1 MKNIMF
7 YKNLPK
13 EITYRISKYSLN
25 VFFLCI
31 GNQLTEKDV
40 IDLFKNYEYSKD
52 EYFDIIEYSLIPTL
66 LYFNKFSYYE
76 KLNLNWSVNDT
87 VLAYY
92 AIKYKRY
99 SIIQRPF
106 FIDKLFLEGLLKN
119 YPKAFS
125 AIGHY
130 LYYIPED
137 TCYPFFRRY
146 HCQGQNVFR
155 PSKYSIQFKNKEVYY
170 KLLKELLPDYAIYE
184 KYIYGSPSLIEHLNN
199 VLDID
204 KIVNQAEEKNCS
216 LRSPYASPSPTSSLS
231 SSDDRK
237 SFNSNQTT
245 SSCSQEINKFYPY
258 LYDYLF
264 LFDSSNAFSKEKIL
278 KLTMNSWNCSVVS
291 LILYD
296 VFQGKN
302 YGSRRSSEKKLE
314 YQKYLV
320 NAKRIV
326 NAYTLEDD
334 LLQYRLIKDKN
345 YLALENLLDVYSKI
359 LEYDIGKAGLYRIDH
374 LFHIFFPSIVLL
386 IINKNVKGLKAYM
399 HILIHK
405 HWIEHVIALFDY
417 AIEFYQF
424 ELDKFP
430 NRIEKLKRKYA
441 SEVKHYKFALN
452 KFLGVR

>member
-76 KLNLNWSVNDT
+76 NLNLNWSVNDT

-106 FIDKLFLEGLLKN
+106 FIDKLFLEGLIKN
-119 YPKAFS
+119 YPEAVM

-137 TCYPFFRRY
+137 NCYTFFKMH
-146 HCQGQNVFR
+146 HCKGQNVFR
-155 PSKYSIQFKNKEVYY
+155 PSKYPIQFKNKEVYY
-170 KLLKELLPDYAIYE
+170 EILKELLPEYKTYE
-184 KYIYGSPSLIEHLNN
+184 RYIYGSPALIEHLNN
-199 VLDID
+199 VFDIG
-204 KIVNQAEEKNCS
+204 KIVNQVEEKNCS
-216 LRSPYASPSPTSSLS
+216 LKSPSPGSSPV
-231 SSDDRK
+231 DDRK
-237 SFNSNQTT
+237 SYNSSGS
-245 SSCSQEINKFYPY
+245 SSCSSQEINKFYPY

-264 LFDSSNAFSKEKIL
+264 LFDSSNAYSKEKIF
-278 KLTMNSWNCSVVS
+278 KLTMNSWNCSLVS
-291 LILYD
+291 LILCD
-296 VFQGKN
+296 VFRGKN
-302 YGSRRSSEKKLE
+302 YGIRRSNEENMEYKKCLI
-314 YQKYLV
+314 

-326 NAYTLEDD
+326 NGYTLEDD
-334 LLQYRLIKDKN
+334 LLQYRLIKDRN
-345 YLALENLLDVYSKI
+345 YLALENLFDVYYKI
-359 LEYDIGKAGLYRIDH
+359 LEYDNSKSSYYRIDH
-374 LFHIFFPSIVLL
+374 LFHIFFPTIVLL
-386 IINKNVKGLKAYM
+386 IINQDVKGLKAYTSL
-399 HILIHK
+399 LIHK
-405 HWIEHVIALFDY
+405 HWIEHVITLFDY
-417 AIEFYQF
+417 ALEFYNQIK
-424 ELDKFP
+424 LDKFP
-430 NRIEKLKRKYA
+430 NQIEKLKRKHCC
-441 SEVKHYKFALN
+441 EVKHYKEKLN
-452 KFLGVR
+452 KFLGGK